1 VARTWPLILC
11 SGLLD
16 VGGNGLFVVSSAQI
30 SVGLAAALSGI
41 YPLGTMLLAR
51 IVLRESLPPLGMLAV
66 ALALAGVV
74 LISLG

>member
-1 VARTWPLILC
+1 
-11 SGLLD
+11 
-16 VGGNGLFVVSSAQI
+16 
-30 SVGLAAALSGI
+30 
-41 YPLGTMLLAR
+41 MLLAR